1 MSENIKPSEVSEV
14 LLQQLKGIDTHL
26 QIDEVGNVL
35 QVSDGVARIYG
46 LRNAEANEL
55 LEFENG
61 IMAIVMNLEEDN
73 VGAVLLGPTDQIK
86 EGMVVKRTKRIASI
100 NVGEGMLGRVI
111 DPLGVPLDGRGQIGG
126 ELCEMPL
133 ERKAPGVIFRQPVNQ
148 PLQTGLKSVDAMIP
162 IGRGQR
168 ELIIG
173 DRQTG
178 KTSIAIDT
186 ILNQKSNYEAGK
198 PVYCIY
204 VAIGQKGSTVAS
216 LVNTLRE
223 RGAMDYTIVVAAT
236 AADPAALQYFAP
248 FAGAAIGE
256 YFRDTGRDALVV
268 YDDLSKQAVAYRE
281 VSLIL
286 RRPSGREAYP
296 GDIFYLHSRLLERA
310 AKIINQQEVAEQMN
324 DLPPSLKG
332 KVKAGGSLTA
342 LPIIETQAG
351 DVSAYIPTN
360 VISITDG
367 QIFLETDLFNQ
378 GFRPAI
384 NVGISVS
391 RVGGSAQIK
400 SMKKVAGTLKIDQ
413 AQYRELE
420 AFSKFSSDMDPVTAM
435 AIDRGRKNNQ
445 LLIQPQYSPMPV
457 GEQIAILYCGTHSLL
472 RDVPLHKVQDFQK
485 SFLEMMRADHQKD
498 VLDVLSSGVINDDVT
513 AIIEKV
519 AADTAQPFKVNE

>member
-1 MSENIKPSEVSEV
+1 MPQNIKPSEISEV
-14 LLQQLKGIDTHL
+14 LLRQLKDIDTGL
-26 QIDEVGNVL
+26 KFEEVGEVL

-46 LRNAEANEL
+46 LTKAEANEL

-61 IMAIVMNLEEDN
+61 VMAVVMNLEEDN
-73 VGAVLLGPTDQIK
+73 VGAVLLGPTDLIK
-86 EGMVVKRTKRIASI
+86 EGMTVRRTGRIASI
-100 NVGEGMLGRVI
+100 NVGEGMLGRVV
-111 DPLGVPLDGRGQIGG
+111 DPLGTPLDGRGRIGG
-126 ELCEMPL
+126 ELTEMPL
-133 ERKAPGVIFRQPVNQ
+133 ERKAPGVIFRQPVTE
-148 PLQTGLKSVDAMIP
+148 PLQTGLKAIDAMIP

-178 KTSIAIDT
+178 KTAIAIDT
-186 ILNQKSNYEAGK
+186 IINQRDNFLAGK
-198 PVYCIY
+198 PVYCVY
-204 VAIGQKGSTVAS
+204 VAIGQKGSTVANI
-216 LVNTLRE
+216 VNTLRE
-223 RGAMDYTIVVAAT
+223 KGAMDYTIVVAAT
-236 AADPAALQYFAP
+236 AADPAALQYFAA

-256 YFRDTGRDALVV
+256 YFRDTGRHALVV

-310 AKIINQQEVAEQMN
+310 AKIIDQQDVAENMN
-324 DLPPSLKG
+324 DLPASLKG
-332 KVKAGGSLTA
+332 KVKCGGSLTA
-342 LPIIETQAG
+342 LPIIETQDG

-413 AQYRELE
+413 AQ
-420 AFSKFSSDMDPVTAM
+420 
-435 AIDRGRKNNQ
+435 
-445 LLIQPQYSPMPV
+445 
-457 GEQIAILYCGTHSLL
+457 
-472 RDVPLHKVQDFQK
+472 
-485 SFLEMMRADHQKD
+485 
-498 VLDVLSSGVINDDVT
+498 
-513 AIIEKV
+513 
-519 AADTAQPFKVNE
+519 

>member
-1 MSENIKPSEVSEV
+1 MADNTIKPSEVSEV
-14 LLQQLKGIDTHL
+14 LLQQLEGIDTSL
-26 QIDEVGNVL
+26 KFDEVGTVL

-55 LEFENG
+55 LKFENG
-61 IMAIVMNLEEDN
+61 VMGTVMNLEEDN

-86 EGMVVKRTKRIASI
+86 EGMIVKRTKHIASI

-111 DPLGVPLDGRGQIGG
+111 DPLGVPLDGRGDIAG
-126 ELCEMPL
+126 ETFEMPL
-133 ERKAPGVIFRQPVNQ
+133 ERKAPGVIFRQPVTE
-148 PLQTGLKSVDAMIP
+148 PLQTGLKAIDAMIP

-178 KTSIAIDT
+178 KTAIAIDT
-186 ILNQKSNYEAGK
+186 IINQRSNYEAGN

-216 LVNTLRE
+216 IVNALRE
-223 RGAMDYTIVVAAT
+223 RGAMDYTVVVAAT
-236 AADPAALQYFAP
+236 ASDPAAMQYFAP

-256 YFRDTGRDALVV
+256 YFRDTGRHALVV

-310 AKIINQQEVAEQMN
+310 AKIINQQEVAERMN
-324 DLPPSLKG
+324 DLPESLKG

-457 GEQIAILYCGTHSLL
+457 GEQIAILYCGTHGLMREIPIGKIRNFQDTFLSTL
-472 RDVPLHKVQDFQK
+472 RVNHKEDVI
-485 SFLEMMRADHQKD
+485 D
-498 VLDVLSSGVINDDVT
+498 VLASGQINDTVT

-519 AADTAQPFKVNE
+519 AAETVAQYKE